1 MMNNKFTI
9 TVYIIL
15 FGILFFSLNGCKDE
29 NPKPTDTIKTKG
41 ILTLQFSHT
50 VDGTSL
56 TKNSAT
62 YFTNAAGN
70 EFNVSTFRYYI
81 SNVELTK
88 LDGSKVFYPI
98 YKLIDAFDESTQT
111 ITLLEVPNG
120 DYKAI
125 SYFIGIDSTRNHS
138 GPQEGDLSATTGMLW
153 TWASGYLFLKLEGFY
168 KDGASQTS
176 YRYHIG
182 TDEFLN
188 KVTSP
193 ISYSIQ
199 GTQKNA
205 FMVCNLAEFFKNPT
219 TFDIK
224 IKDDIQSFPN
234 EKQEAGQLAA
244 NMADM
249 ITVLKIE

>member
-1 MMNNKFTI
+1 MNKKSTYN
-9 TVYIIL
+9 VVAIL
-15 FGILFFSLNGCKDE
+15 FLLSLGLSSCKDNE
-29 NPKPTDTIKTKG
+29 PKPTNTPKTKG

-50 VDGTSL
+50 VDGIAL

-62 YFTNAAGN
+62 YYTNAAGN

-120 DYKAI
+120 NYKAI

-188 KVTSP
+188 KVNSP

>member
-1 MMNNKFTI
+1 MDKKWSKIYLTI
-9 TVYIIL
+9 LLFASVVII
-15 FGILFFSLNGCKDE
+15 SGCSDDA
-29 NPKPTDTIKTKG
+29 PKPNTSPKTKG
-41 ILTLQFSHT
+41 ILTLTFSNMF
-50 VDGTSL
+50 DSILL

-62 YFTNAAGN
+62 YYTNASGN

-88 LDGSKVFYPI
+88 VDGSKVFYPV

-168 KDGASQTS
+168 KNGTSQTS
-176 YRYHIG
+176 FRYHIG
-182 TDEFLN
+182 TDELLN

-193 ISYSIQ
+193 INYSIQ
-199 GTQKNA
+199 SNQKNA

-224 IKDDIQSFPN
+224 LDDDIQSFPN
-234 EKQEAGQLAA
+234 EKKEAGELAA

>member
-1 MMNNKFTI
+1 MHKKQFKIIFTI
-9 TVYIIL
+9 LAGAML
-15 FGILFFSLNGCKDE
+15 FSISSCNKEDT
-29 NPKPTDTIKTKG
+29 KPDPLPKTKG
-41 ILTLQFSHT
+41 ILTLQFSNT
-50 VDGTSL
+50 FDGTLL
-56 TKNSAT
+56 TKNAAT
-62 YFTNAAGN
+62 FYTNAAGN

-88 LDGSKVFYPI
+88 IDGSKVYYPV
-98 YKLIDAFDESTQT
+98 YKLIDAFEESSQT
-111 ITLLEVPNG
+111 LTLLEVPNG

-219 TFDIK
+219 TFNIK
-224 IKDDIQSFPN
+224 LDDDIQSFPN
-234 EKQEAGQLAA
+234 EKKEAGQLAA

-249 ITVLKIE
+249 ITILKIE

>member
-1 MMNNKFTI
+1 MNKKQFKIIFTLL
-9 TVYIIL
+9 TGTL
-15 FGILFFSLNGCKDE
+15 LFFLSSCNQED
-29 NPKPTDTIKTKG
+29 PKPDALPKTKG
-41 ILTLQFSHT
+41 ILTLQFSNT
-50 VDGTSL
+50 FDGSSL

-62 YFTNAAGN
+62 YYTNAAGN

-88 LDGSKVFYPI
+88 LDGSKVLYPV

-111 ITLLEVPNG
+111 ISLLEVPNG

-125 SYFIGIDSTRNHS
+125 SYFIGIDSARNHS

-168 KDGASQTS
+168 KNGTSQTS
-176 YRYHIG
+176 FRYHIG
-182 TDEFLN
+182 TDELLN

-193 ISYSIQ
+193 INYSIQ
-199 GTQKNA
+199 GNQKNA
-205 FMVCNLAEFFKNPT
+205 FLVCNLAEFFKNPT

-224 IKDDIQSFPN
+224 LDDDIQSFPN
-234 EKQEAGQLAA
+234 EKKEASELAA

>member
-1 MMNNKFTI
+1 MNKKHFKIIFTLL
-9 TVYIIL
+9 TGTL
-15 FGILFFSLNGCKDE
+15 LFFISSCNQED
-29 NPKPTDTIKTKG
+29 PKPDALPKTKG
-41 ILTLQFSHT
+41 ILTLNFSNT
-50 VDGTSL
+50 FDGNSL

-62 YFTNAAGN
+62 YYTNAAGN

-88 LDGSKVFYPI
+88 LDGSKVFYPV

-138 GPQEGDLSATTGMLW
+138 GPQEGDLSPTTGMLW

-168 KDGASQTS
+168 KNGTSQTS
-176 YRYHIG
+176 FRYHIG
-182 TDEFLN
+182 TDELLN

-193 ISYSIQ
+193 ILYSIQ

-205 FMVCNLAEFFKNPT
+205 FMLCNLAEFFKNPT

-224 IKDDIQSFPN
+224 SDDDIQSFPN
-234 EKQEAGQLAA
+234 EKKEAGELAA

>member
-1 MMNNKFTI
+1 MNKKQFKIIFTLL
-9 TVYIIL
+9 TGTL
-15 FGILFFSLNGCKDE
+15 LFFISSCNQED
-29 NPKPTDTIKTKG
+29 PKPDALPKTKG
-41 ILTLQFSHT
+41 ILTLQFSNT
-50 VDGTSL
+50 FDGSSL

-62 YFTNAAGN
+62 YYTNAAGN

-88 LDGSKVFYPI
+88 LDGSKVFYPV

-168 KDGASQTS
+168 KNGTSQTS
-176 YRYHIG
+176 FRYHIG
-182 TDEFLN
+182 TDELLN

-193 ISYSIQ
+193 INYSIH
-199 GTQKNA
+199 GNQKNA
-205 FMVCNLAEFFKNPT
+205 FLVCNLAEFFKNPT

-224 IKDDIQSFPN
+224 LDDDIQSFPN
-234 EKQEAGQLAA
+234 EKKEASELAA

>member
-1 MMNNKFTI
+1 MNRKQFKIIFTLL
-9 TVYIIL
+9 TGTL
-15 FGILFFSLNGCKDE
+15 LFFISSCNQED
-29 NPKPTDTIKTKG
+29 PKPDALPKTKG
-41 ILTLQFSHT
+41 ILTLQFSNT
-50 VDGTSL
+50 FDGSSL

-62 YFTNAAGN
+62 YYTNEAGN

-88 LDGSKVFYPI
+88 LDGSKVFYPV

-168 KDGASQTS
+168 KNGTSQTS
-176 YRYHIG
+176 FRYHIG
-182 TDEFLN
+182 TDELLN
-188 KVTSP
+188 KVTSQ
-193 ISYSIQ
+193 INYSIQ
-199 GTQKNA
+199 SNQKNA

-224 IKDDIQSFPN
+224 LDDDIQSFPN
-234 EKQEAGQLAA
+234 EKKEAGELAA

>member
-1 MMNNKFTI
+1 MHKKQFKIIFTLL
-9 TVYIIL
+9 TGTL
-15 FGILFFSLNGCKDE
+15 LFFISSCNQED
-29 NPKPTDTIKTKG
+29 PKPDALPKTKG
-41 ILTLQFSHT
+41 ILTLNFSNT
-50 VDGTSL
+50 FDGSSL
-56 TKNSAT
+56 TKNSTT
-62 YFTNAAGN
+62 YYTNAAGN

-88 LDGSKVFYPI
+88 LDGSKVFYPV

-168 KDGASQTS
+168 KNGTSQTS
-176 YRYHIG
+176 FRYHIG
-182 TDEFLN
+182 TDELLN

-193 ISYSIQ
+193 INYSIQ
-199 GTQKNA
+199 SNQKNA

-224 IKDDIQSFPN
+224 LDDDIQSFPN
-234 EKQEAGQLAA
+234 EKKEAGELAA